1 MVEIEIEIEI
11 HPRQAK
17 MDALLAAIKDGADE
31 KVITTKCKALNL
43 ADFPLILI
51 QLCLKPETAGE
62 KEKQPV
68 DKEDESVVES
78 TVVTAP
84 VAAAAAT
91 TTTTTTATT
100 TQSLEQVGA
109 AATDTATVNATVTEA
124 AEAAKKVEKRL
135 QALVALRATRICR
148 NMMDTG
154 VCDQNKNDKSCQ
166 YSHPKKC
173 NHYATYG
180 LAKTNPNGC
189 RSADCKYLHVV
200 ICRYKTKDQCKKQVC
215 FLQHLQPRPE
225 KKTAKVKPEV
235 KPEVR
240 KVDHQKTRPISVEPK
255 QGPTAAVT
263 TERSFLDQGQS
274 QRLSRLENML
284 EKVMMMLI
292 PRQPRSFAQ
301 AASGWPAGT
310 LEEGFRLN

>member
-1 MVEIEIEIEI
+1 MEDEI

-31 KVITTKCKALNL
+31 RVITTKCKALNL

-51 QLCLKPETAGE
+51 QLCLKPEPELKTAQDNE
-62 KEKQPV
+62 NVTIKVKEAEEIEAKEESLVPKPV
-68 DKEDESVVES
+68 DKEDQEDDGGHDETVIVVHN
-78 TVVTAP
+78 
-84 VAAAAAT
+84 
-91 TTTTTTATT
+91 
-100 TQSLEQVGA
+100 GA
-109 AATDTATVNATVTEA
+109 ANAVISTDDP
-124 AEAAKKVEKRL
+124 EAAKRDVVEKRL

-173 NHYATYG
+173 IHYATYG
-180 LAKTNPNGC
+180 LSKTNPNGC

-215 FLQHLQPRPE
+215 FLQHLQPKPE

-240 KVDHQKTRPISVEPK
+240 KADHQKTRPISVEQK
-255 QGPTAAVT
+255 QGPTAAVGVT

-274 QRLSRLENML
+274 QRLSRLEDML
-284 EKVMMMLI
+284 ERVMMMLI
-292 PRQPRSFAQ
+292 PRQQPRSFAQ
-301 AASGWPAGT
+301 AASGWPPGT

>member
-1 MVEIEIEIEI
+1 LVKGGKDASEVLKCCKSLVKDDLFLLVGLLSSLAVEN
-11 HPRQAK
+11 A
-17 MDALLAAIKDGADE
+17 E
-31 KVITTKCKALNL
+31 KT
-43 ADFPLILI
+43 
-51 QLCLKPETAGE
+51 
-62 KEKQPV
+62 
-68 DKEDESVVES
+68 
-78 TVVTAP
+78 
-84 VAAAAAT
+84 AAT
-91 TTTTTTATT
+91 TTTTTTVEAGETVEGEDKEVVT
-100 TQSLEQVGA
+100 EQVVTEQVVTDGDHDETVNVVDNGA
-109 AATDTATVNATVTEA
+109 SNAVIATDTAT
-124 AEAAKKVEKRL
+124 EAAKKEVVEKRL

-154 VCDQNKNDKSCQ
+154 VCDQNKEDKSCQ

-173 NHYATYG
+173 IHYATYG

-215 FLQHLQPRPE
+215 FLQHLQPKPE
-225 KKTAKVKPEV
+225 RKTAKLKVKPEV

-240 KVDHQKTRPISVEPK
+240 KVDHQKTRPISVVPK
-255 QGPTAAVT
+255 QGPTAAVGVT

-274 QRLSRLENML
+274 QRLSRLEDML